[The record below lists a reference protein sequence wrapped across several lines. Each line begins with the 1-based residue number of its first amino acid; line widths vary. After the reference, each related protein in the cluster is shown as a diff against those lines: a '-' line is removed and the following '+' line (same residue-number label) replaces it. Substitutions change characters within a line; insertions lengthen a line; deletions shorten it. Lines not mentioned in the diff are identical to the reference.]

1 MTDAVTTHSTA
12 TPAPQGAP
20 LTGARLALLTVGLAL
35 GTFMEVLDTSIANV
49 AVPTI
54 AGSVGVS
61 NSQGT
66 WVISSYAVAAAIA
79 VPLTGWMA
87 RRVGETRLFVMSVA
101 AFTVASM
108 LCGLAPNMETL
119 VLFRLLQGLVS
130 GPMVPLSQT
139 ILLRSFPEKKR
150 GLALGLWAMT
160 VIVAPIFGP
169 VVGGWITDNYTWP
182 WIFYINVPVGIF
194 SAISCF
200 ILLRGHETK
209 TQKLPIDLIGLALLA
224 IGVGSL
230 QMMLDLG
237 KDRDWFN
244 NSLIVTLALTAAIC
258 LSFLVIWELT
268 SDKPIVDLTLFRDR
282 NFALGVVVISFGF
295 MTFFASVVIFP
306 LWLQTV
312 MDYTAGKAGLATA
325 PVGLLALVLSPIIGQ
340 NMERLNL
347 RAVASFAF
355 FVFAGVSFWNSHFAL
370 NLSFAKVIE
379 PRLVQGIGI
388 ACFFVPVTTITL
400 SSISDDRLAAASGL
414 SNFFRTLSGAIGT
427 AVSTTMWED
436 RAIYHHARLAENITP
451 YSSATTSY
459 LDQLRQGLGLGNGS
473 DFGMLND
480 LVTRQSFMLATN
492 DIFHLSGYVFL
503 AMAALVWLT
512 RPKRGTKAAVG
523 H

>member
-1 MTDAVTTHSTA
+1 
-12 TPAPQGAP
+12 
-20 LTGARLALLTVGLAL
+20 
-35 GTFMEVLDTSIANV
+35 
-49 AVPTI
+49 
-54 AGSVGVS
+54 
-61 NSQGT
+61 
-66 WVISSYAVAAAIA
+66 
-79 VPLTGWMA
+79 
-87 RRVGETRLFVMSVA
+87 
-101 AFTVASM
+101 
-108 LCGLAPNMETL
+108 
-119 VLFRLLQGLVS
+119 
-130 GPMVPLSQT
+130 VPLSQT
-139 ILLRSFPEKKR
+139 ILLRSVPEKKR

-194 SAISCF
+194 SAASCF
-200 ILLRGHETK
+200 VLLRGHETK
-209 TQKLPIDLIGLALLA
+209 TQQMPIDLIGLALLA

-237 KDRDWFN
+237 KDHDWFN
-244 NSLIVTLALTAAIC
+244 SSLIVTLALAAAVC
-258 LSFLVIWELT
+258 LSFLIVWELT
-268 SDKPIVDLTLFRDR
+268 SDKPIVDLTLFKDR
-282 NFALGVVVISFGF
+282 NFALGVVVIAFGF

-325 PVGLLALVLSPIIGQ
+325 PVGLLALLLSPIIGQ
-340 NMERLNL
+340 NLHRLNL

-355 FVFAGVSFWNSHFAL
+355 FVFAGVSFWNSYFAL

-388 ACFFVPVTTITL
+388 ACFFVPMTTITL
-400 SSISDDRLAAASGL
+400 SSMSDERLAAAAGL

-436 RAIYHHARLAENITP
+436 RAIYHHARLVEHITP
-451 YSSATTSY
+451 YSDNTTHY
-459 LDQLRQGLGLGNGS
+459 LDQLRQGLGLANGT

-512 RPKRGTKAAVG
+512 RPKRGAQAAVG